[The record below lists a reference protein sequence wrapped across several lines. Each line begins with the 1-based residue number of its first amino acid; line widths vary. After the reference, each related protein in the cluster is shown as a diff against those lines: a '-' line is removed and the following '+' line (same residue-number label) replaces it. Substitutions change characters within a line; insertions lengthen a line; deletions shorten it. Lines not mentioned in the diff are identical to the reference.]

1 MALTHRF
8 PRILALCSFLIM
20 GLLVASCDSS
30 GSNGST
36 SWTGRWEV
44 TEASGLDLSQNDV
57 FYDITSETIIGV
69 LQNDQLGCRSETLE
83 IVEVDG
89 NVVTVAEEDG
99 ETDSGRLE
107 VQDSGNLLIEDIGS
121 TNTATAEPAGSVPSC
136 N

>member
-8 PRILALCSFLIM
+8 PRTLALCSLLIM
-20 GLLVASCDSS
+20 GFLVASCDSS

-36 SWTGRWEV
+36 PWTGQWEV

-57 FYDITSETIIGV
+57 FYDITSETITGV
-69 LQNDQLGCRSETLE
+69 LQSDQLGCRSETLE

-89 NVVTVAEEDG
+89 NVVTVEEEDG

-107 VQDSGNLLIEDIGS
+107 VQDSGNLLVEDIGS
-121 TNTATAEPAGSVPSC
+121 TDTATAEPTGSVPSC